1 MTNAPRNAP
10 RSPSVAVRIQI
21 EVMLVQMA
29 SPSETPKINESRGD
43 VKYMMHRADPSTYS
57 VAPMGSQFIMSVEAA
72 EEDWLNSN
80 MRLNMMERKTVNDG
94 IKIRSCVHV
103 RRMRASF
110 LIILAMNR

>member
-10 RSPSVAVRIQI
+10 RSPSVAARIQI
-21 EVMLVQMA
+21 EVMLVWMA
-29 SPSETPKINESRGD
+29 SPSEAPKINESMGD
-43 VKYMMHRADPSTYS
+43 MKYMMHRADPSTYS